1 MVTMDQVDQIIRWFV
16 ETIFQ
21 LGYPGIV
28 LLMAIESSVF
38 PLPSEI
44 IIPPAGVPV
53 AQGRMS
59 AVLVVAAGAV
69 GSVLGALVNYGL
81 ALWLGRPFLH
91 RYSRYFLVREASL
104 DKAEAF
110 FRRHGEI
117 GTLIGRLVPV
127 VRHLIS
133 LPAGIARMPLGKFVA
148 YTALGAALWC
158 VVLTWIGWY
167 VGRTAVVWET
177 ADFQR
182 LSSRAVLI
190 MLPVAALVLVIY
202 AWFRRDRARAR
213 GSAAA

>member
-1 MVTMDQVDQIIRWFV
+1 MLDQVDQIIGWFV

-28 LLMAIESSVF
+28 VLMAIESSVF

-44 IIPPAGVPV
+44 IIPPAGVLV

-59 AVLVVAAGAV
+59 AALVVAAGAI
-69 GSVLGALVNYGL
+69 GSVLGALANYGL

-91 RYSRYFLVREASL
+91 RYSRYFLVREVSL

-117 GTLIGRLVPV
+117 GTFIGRLVPV

-133 LPAGIARMPLGKFVA
+133 LPAGIARMNLGRFAV
-148 YTALGAALWC
+148 YTGLGAAAWC
-158 VVLTWIGWY
+158 SVLTWIGWY
-167 VGRTAVVWET
+167 VGRNASVLQS

-182 LSSRAVLI
+182 LTSKAVLL
-190 MLPVAALVLVIY
+190 MLPFVAVVLAVY
-202 AWFRRDRARAR
+202 VWRRRNNGRAAD
-213 GSAAA
+213 SEAA